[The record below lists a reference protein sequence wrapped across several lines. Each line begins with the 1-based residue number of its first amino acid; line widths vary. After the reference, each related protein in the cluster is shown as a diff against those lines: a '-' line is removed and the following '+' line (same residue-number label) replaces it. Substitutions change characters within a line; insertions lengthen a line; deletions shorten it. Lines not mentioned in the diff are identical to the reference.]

1 MAGMTYLNKQNN
13 FVQQRV
19 FQSDMSAEILVR
31 GRSRR
36 DEFTVT
42 NLHHYRAEIF
52 YIVVD
57 KIFAEMNH
65 RFSEEIN
72 YGGIIV
78 LLLS

>member
-1 MAGMTYLNKQNN
+1 MTYLKKQNS

-19 FQSDMSAEILVR
+19 FQSDMSAEMLVR

-36 DEFTVT
+36 DGFTIT
-42 NLHHYRAEIF
+42 NLHRYRAEIF
-52 YIVVD
+52 YVVVD
-57 KIFAEMNH
+57 KICVEMNH

-72 YGGIIV
+72 YKGIIV